1 MAKHGG
7 RLLSYEDENEE
18 ESENET
24 IQCDECPK
32 LLWNTCDL
40 ETHGTTIHIE
50 QVGDKAPW
58 EGRELR
64 TLNQEEINGMLEH
77 YERIYGI

>member
-1 MAKHGG
+1 MGQLGQNSHKS
-7 RLLSYEDENEE
+7 LNNEE

-32 LLWNTCDL
+32 LLWNTYDL
-40 ETHGTTIHIE
+40 ETHRTTIHIE